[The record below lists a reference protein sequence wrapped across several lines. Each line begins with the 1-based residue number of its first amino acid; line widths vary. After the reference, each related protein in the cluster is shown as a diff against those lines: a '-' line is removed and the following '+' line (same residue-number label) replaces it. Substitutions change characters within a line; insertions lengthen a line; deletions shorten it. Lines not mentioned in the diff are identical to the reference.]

1 MSHDFKY
8 RCCLINCFPYN
19 LKFIWDNAL
28 HDRIEPYQNQ
38 MLLQQCMPQKSKIS
52 SFYSLLEKVVL
63 AKFGKYKK
71 SKPIEFML

>member
-1 MSHDFKY
+1 MNY
-8 RCCLINCFPYN
+8 LTYI

-28 HDRIEPYQNQ
+28 HDRTEPYQNQ
-38 MLLQQCMPQKSKIS
+38 MLLQQSMPQKSKIS

-71 SKPIEFML
+71 SKPIEFMH

>member
-1 MSHDFKY
+1 ML
-8 RCCLINCFPYN
+8 LINCFPYN

-38 MLLQQCMPQKSKIS
+38 MLLQQSMPQKSEIS

-71 SKPIEFML
+71 SKPNEFML